1 MVKGEYIL
9 YTSQLPGTAGEGI
22 VSMNDHS
29 TVPCDGRDYDVVF
42 LVGSVEFTTGNT
54 KCVSAAELMTT
65 RSALKNLTGNSTSSG
80 IRVYFNNVPY
90 LVHRYYGVESLPI
103 GFIDVTRLYRFFAN
117 PEIMNVIDEQLA
129 NAVDERAAMLALADL
144 LKKFNNQI
152 NSNLEIV
159 TSYNYKDL
167 IRIFQESHEIYTG
180 KSEKSVVVDDL
191 LMNEI
196 RDGYVEYNSRRRKV
210 RTFEYV
216 SSAEVKQDVE
226 SSPLWFYIPTLAQLR
241 ISGGAG
247 LKPSWEFGNH
257 YTSQIFRNDLYMIF
271 LENDWSKIEFLQ
283 YCKTTTNDN
292 GRGTLFSR
300 YGAEDENAFLE
311 HEPMEVAG
319 NPENNLLPI
328 QENEQAIKLAL
339 TNMVKASI
347 VEMLEERGDE
357 ATDERVERLYAA
369 NVIPGYVNAYLNSLV
384 EFFLQMN
391 WAHTGKVPQL
401 FDETEENEDDSD
413 EEGDKFYGYVISQGR
428 SLEGFNPTD
437 AIQLLTSELFTQ
449 ARTLGV
455 DLYIDTII
463 RLARWGV
470 RKPTRVEIGGN
481 RYLDLNRMT
490 IDYDN
495 GMRKIAAPELKD
507 GKYLLDLNSVIVAQG
522 NGDVVRER
530 IADFKAE
537 RFKIPVGFVCTMETD
552 GEPIWFALS
561 LMEIMQL
568 LTDQKCADDFVFMYS
583 APKPEQMVRGLSIV
597 GEQLEV
603 EPLADLEEVSLPYIV
618 SNIVAKNSALKTY
631 LTAPI
636 KEFCLKAKISVAGSY
651 LSALQKFLKE
661 ENLEAVRER
670 LYFTSMADLKKKLFS
685 GSTAYDCLH
694 YMLFEAEW
702 SLLVQALVSQNTGS
716 SEEFL
721 QIFFQS
727 FKNEFKG
734 DMAFLAEAQVEA
746 QSDTKGDEDDMIKET
761 ILGNFASLGS
771 TRYALRQD
779 TNTVGVV
786 SIEQTPE
793 GKIYVIS
800 TNSSD
805 ISALEKD
812 GSMKQFLTVAKVKAT
827 YLKQVFAYLENGK
840 VPAIRFVDAASLK
853 GFVDL

>member
-1 MVKGEYIL
+1 
-9 YTSQLPGTAGEGI
+9 
-22 VSMNDHS
+22 
-29 TVPCDGRDYDVVF
+29 
-42 LVGSVEFTTGNT
+42 
-54 KCVSAAELMTT
+54 
-65 RSALKNLTGNSTSSG
+65 
-80 IRVYFNNVPY
+80 
-90 LVHRYYGVESLPI
+90 
-103 GFIDVTRLYRFFAN
+103 
-117 PEIMNVIDEQLA
+117 
-129 NAVDERAAMLALADL
+129 
-144 LKKFNNQI
+144 
-152 NSNLEIV
+152 
-159 TSYNYKDL
+159 
-167 IRIFQESHEIYTG
+167 
-180 KSEKSVVVDDL
+180 
-191 LMNEI
+191 
-196 RDGYVEYNSRRRKV
+196 
-210 RTFEYV
+210 
-216 SSAEVKQDVE
+216 
-226 SSPLWFYIPTLAQLR
+226 
-241 ISGGAG
+241 
-247 LKPSWEFGNH
+247 
-257 YTSQIFRNDLYMIF
+257 
-271 LENDWSKIEFLQ
+271 
-283 YCKTTTNDN
+283 
-292 GRGTLFSR
+292 
-300 YGAEDENAFLE
+300 
-311 HEPMEVAG
+311 
-319 NPENNLLPI
+319 
-328 QENEQAIKLAL
+328 
-339 TNMVKASI
+339 
-347 VEMLEERGDE
+347 
-357 ATDERVERLYAA
+357 
-369 NVIPGYVNAYLNSLV
+369 
-384 EFFLQMN
+384 
-391 WAHTGKVPQL
+391 
-401 FDETEENEDDSD
+401 
-413 EEGDKFYGYVISQGR
+413 
-428 SLEGFNPTD
+428 
-437 AIQLLTSELFTQ
+437 
-449 ARTLGV
+449 
-455 DLYIDTII
+455 
-463 RLARWGV
+463 
-470 RKPTRVEIGGN
+470 
-481 RYLDLNRMT
+481 
-490 IDYDN
+490 
-495 GMRKIAAPELKD
+495 
-507 GKYLLDLNSVIVAQG
+507 
-522 NGDVVRER
+522 
-530 IADFKAE
+530 
-537 RFKIPVGFVCTMETD
+537 
-552 GEPIWFALS
+552 
-561 LMEIMQL
+561 
-568 LTDQKCADDFVFMYS
+568 
-583 APKPEQMVRGLSIV
+583 MVRGLSIV

-661 ENLEAVRER
+661 ENLEAVWER